1 MFEPFLLTGGAVI
14 GSICIVEYTYY
25 INSLYNKQ
33 HQEMKERKKTI
44 EQLRKKG
51 LEALEQ
57 MRKKSKKIN
66 FITQFI
72 DEIPELSYYEAKQ
85 LEKKLGNIYLE
96 WNDE

>member
-1 MFEPFLLTGGAVI
+1 
-14 GSICIVEYTYY
+14 
-25 INSLYNKQ
+25 LYNKQ
-33 HQEMKERKKTI
+33 HQEMKKTI
-44 EQLRKKG
+44 EQLQK
-51 LEALEQ
+51 EALVEQ

>member
-1 MFEPFLLTGGAVI
+1 MFEPFLLT
-14 GSICIVEYTYY
+14 
-25 INSLYNKQ
+25 SLYNKQ
-33 HQEMKERKKTI
+33 HQEMKEII
-44 EQLRKKG
+44 EQLQIEG
-51 LEALEQ
+51 LVEQ

-85 LEKKLGNIYLE
+85 LQKKLGNIYLE